1 MFAHTHTHSHTH
13 SHTFVYIW
21 PAAELVGQLSTRNSW
36 TTFHPLA
43 TSESA
48 ADDDVFVVDI
58 VAAVAGASRVVDVNA
73 ASAPGFEPLVLF
85 DFVTSGIVFLVQM
98 SHKPRTNHPGLHERS
113 RRLLRRHYVYC
124 TWARNYSSSGYSG
137 RLEIGVFCT
146 WSMYSRGRD
155 EQDAERWSV
164 LQGCEATQTGAMN
177 LR

>member
-1 MFAHTHTHSHTH
+1 MFAYTHTHIHTNTHTH

-85 DFVTSGIVFLVQM
+85 DFVTPGLVFLLRLSTDGQDQRLKLKWVQ
-98 SHKPRTNHPGLHERS
+98 
-113 RRLLRRHYVYC
+113 C
-124 TWARNYSSSGYSG
+124 
-137 RLEIGVFCT
+137 
-146 WSMYSRGRD
+146 
-155 EQDAERWSV
+155 
-164 LQGCEATQTGAMN
+164 QTGN
-177 LR
+177 KRV